1 MQMPQG
7 RVDEMTWKIRP
18 LADRDRSDWET
29 LWRGYLTFYEATV
42 SEEVTETTWRRLMTK
57 GEDPEG
63 FCATG
68 DDDRP
73 VGIVH
78 YLFHRS
84 TWTTGDY
91 CYLQD
96 LFVSPEVRTGG
107 AGRALIEA
115 VYAAAE
121 ARGASQTYW
130 LTQDFNA
137 TARKLYDRIGQL
149 TPFIKYRSP
158 V

>member
-1 MQMPQG
+1 MNW
-7 RVDEMTWKIRP
+7 TIRP
-18 LADRDRSDWET
+18 IEARDRADWEP
-29 LWRGYLTFYEATV
+29 LWQGYLAFYETRV
-42 SEEVTETTWRRLMTK
+42 PEEVTETTWRRLMTE
-57 GEDPEG
+57 GEDPSG
-63 FCATG
+63 FCAVG

-78 YLFHRS
+78 YHFHRS
-84 TWTTGDY
+84 TWTIGDY

-96 LFVSPEVRTGG
+96 LFVSPDIRGGG

-115 VYAAAE
+115 VYRAAE

-130 LTQDFNA
+130 LTQDFNT
-137 TARKLYDRIGQL
+137 TARKLYDKVGQL

-158 V
+158 S